1 MKGAIILRVP
11 TKLHLGHVHAI
22 HIRYY
27 TCPYNLQLYVPIHVI
42 HVYALFIYNNLT
54 NGYWSKSKKKNIHIR
69 YYSHLYTRNYT
80 LAYYTIYITNDLKTG
95 TTSMSDTCF
104 LYDSKYFVGQS
115 SNKYIFN
122 LYGCVLCI

>member
-54 NGYWSKSKKKNIHIR
+54 NGYWSKRKKKTFTYGIIHI
-69 YYSHLYTRNYT
+69 YIQEIILLPTT
-80 LAYYTIYITNDLKTG
+80 LSTLQMT
-95 TTSMSDTCF
+95 
-104 LYDSKYFVGQS
+104 
-115 SNKYIFN
+115 
-122 LYGCVLCI
+122 